1 MRCVARGAVSDRR
14 AMENSHRNMG
24 DRMIEVRACCV
35 AIGLVMSLL
44 TSGCPG
50 IDRETAASRAQ
61 PRNLPTKPDS
71 VILELA
77 ALASNAARAQG
88 FGTRPILT
96 VIDYSLPS
104 VNRRLWVLDLQ
115 ADTVLFHERV
125 AHGKGSGEYE
135 AERFSNEHGSLTS
148 SLGLFETAGTYE
160 GKHGYSLR
168 LRGLEEGF
176 NDNAVQRNIV
186 LHGAWYVTESF
197 ANDHGRVGRSWG
209 CPALDPEVNRALID
223 AIKGGSL
230 VFAYYPD
237 QAWLEGS
244 TFLAN

>member
-77 ALASNAARAQG
+77 VLAANAARAQG

-135 AERFSNEHGSLTS
+135 AETTSCLPTSAREDTYSAVFTLFASL
-148 SLGLFETAGTYE
+148 
-160 GKHGYSLR
+160 
-168 LRGLEEGF
+168 
-176 NDNAVQRNIV
+176 V
-186 LHGAWYVTESF
+186 LHTVLCRTMPSP
-197 ANDHGRVGRSWG
+197 R
-209 CPALDPEVNRALID
+209 
-223 AIKGGSL
+223 
-230 VFAYYPD
+230 PD
-237 QAWLEGS
+237 G
-244 TFLAN
+244 